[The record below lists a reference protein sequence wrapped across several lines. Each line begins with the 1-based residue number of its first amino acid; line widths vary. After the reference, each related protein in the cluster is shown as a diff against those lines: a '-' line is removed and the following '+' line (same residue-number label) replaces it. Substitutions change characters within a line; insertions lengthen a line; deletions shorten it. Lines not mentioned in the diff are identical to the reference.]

1 MDPNTPAAA
10 PRTEV
15 TVREMVPGDWP
26 EVRDI
31 YEQGIAT
38 GDATFETRAPT
49 RLAWDAA
56 HLASPRLVA
65 CVGAGVGVG
74 VGEGRLLGW
83 AALTPV
89 SPRAVY
95 RGVADLGIYVAD
107 GARHRGVG
115 RALLEAMIERS
126 ETQGIWTLQAGVFPE
141 NRASLALHVGG
152 GFRIVGT
159 RDRMG
164 RMGDRWRDVV
174 LLERRS
180 PTVG

>member
-1 MDPNTPAAA
+1 MDPKTPAAA
-10 PRTEV
+10 RRTEV

-26 EVRDI
+26 EVRGI

-49 RLAWDAA
+49 WLAWDAA
-56 HLASPRLVA
+56 HLASPRLIA
-65 CVGAGVGVG
+65 CGDAGGR
-74 VGEGRLLGW
+74 ERRLLGW
-83 AALTPV
+83 AALTLV

-95 RGVADLGIYVAD
+95 GGVADLGIYVAD

-115 RALLEAMIERS
+115 RGLLGAMIERS

-159 RDRMG
+159 RERMG

>member
-1 MDPNTPAAA
+1 MDPKSPAGA

-15 TVREMVPGDWP
+15 TVREMVPADWP

-38 GDATFETRAPT
+38 GDATFETAAPT

-65 CVGAGVGVG
+65 CAGAGVGG
-74 VGEGRLLGW
+74 GRLLGW

-89 SPRAVY
+89 SSRAVY
-95 RGVADLGIYVAD
+95 GGVADLGIYVAD

-115 RALLEAMIERS
+115 TALLGAMIERS
-126 ETQGIWTLQAGVFPE
+126 EAQGIWTLQAGVFPE
-141 NRASLALHVGG
+141 NRASLALHLAG
-152 GFRIVGT
+152 GFRVVGT
-159 RDRMG
+159 RERIG

-180 PTVG
+180 PTMC